1 MTLKK
6 IKEDV
11 FWAGAIDW
19 NRRLF
24 DSLIPIPDGT
34 SYNAYII
41 SGKEKTALL
50 DTVDPSMK
58 HVLLEHLKE
67 IKNIDFII
75 SHHAEQDHSGS
86 IPDVLERYSSA
97 KVITSSKGKPMLIE
111 HLHIPEHLIE
121 TVEDGARLE
130 LGGKT
135 LEFIYTPWVHWP
147 ETMVSYLHEDKI
159 LFTCDLFGS
168 HLATS
173 ELYCKDEWRVCEA
186 AKRYYAEVM
195 MPFRA
200 NIKKHLEKLL
210 KYNIEIIA
218 PSHGPLYNNI
228 QCITKSH
235 EDWVSDTVKN
245 EVIIPYVT
253 MHGSTQLMVD
263 YLTDLLSAKGIKVE
277 KFDLTVTDLGKLAIS
292 LVDAATMIIGSP
304 TVLTGAHPIVI
315 SAAFLANALRPKLK
329 FISIIGSYGWGGKM
343 IEDIQKTIPN
353 LKVQLL
359 EPVLVKGKPDEQAY
373 KAIERLADEIAM
385 KHRELNIL

>member
-173 ELYCKDEWRVCEA
+173 ELYCKNEWRVCEA

>member
-97 KVITSSKGKPMLIE
+97 KVITSSKGKPMLME

>member
-50 DTVDPSMK
+50 DTVDPSRK

-97 KVITSSKGKPMLIE
+97 KVITSSKGKPMLME

-147 ETMVSYLHEDKI
+147 ETMVSYLQEDKI

>member
-1 MTLKK
+1 MTLKN

-97 KVITSSKGKPMLIE
+97 KVITSSKGKPMLME

>member
-97 KVITSSKGKPMLIE
+97 KVITSSKGKPMLME

-304 TVLTGAHPIVI
+304 TVLTGAHPIAI